1 MPTQIAAP
9 VLLESIVARGEVTR
23 RDSRS
28 AIVTTQALDW
38 PGMLVEAGR
47 NDVAGVDDLVG
58 DQHYLSLNLDTAPLK
73 LEVKE
78 PHGFK
83 PFVIPPRSLWISP
96 SANPITLR
104 LNSTLRYLR
113 VSIDPLHL
121 GRLIT
126 PSLDEVGPV
135 HLRRTYA
142 VESPQIRHLMLA
154 LKYEADSRNAHG
166 LAMVE
171 AVTSALGHLLVRHA
185 GVEQPRPIHNRGG
198 LSAVAK
204 RRVLELIEA
213 ALDARLTVEMLSRVV
228 GGALRAG
235 VQRDDGSRAA
245 SVSAGAAARARAAP
259 ARNHGSEPVRHRA
272 ARGVRRPGSLHQ
284 TLQTRLRHDARRAG
298 AHPALA
304 VAYGVSTSEMKA
316 PRWVAPSNGAGSM
329 PRPSVPPTRAADQ
342 RREFVAESAQARSN
356 PATPMSSGMTR
367 S

>member
-1 MPTQIAAP
+1 MPTPIAAP
-9 VLLESIVARGEVTR
+9 VLLESIVARGKVTR

-78 PHGFK
+78 PHGFR

-96 SANPITLR
+96 SASPITLR

-204 RRVLELIEA
+204 RRVLELIDA
-213 ALDARLTVEMLSRVV
+213 ALDARLTVEMLSREV
-228 GGALRAG
+228 GLSVAHFARAFKETMGRAPHQYLLALRLERARRLLETTEASLSDIAQRAGFADQAHFTRLFKRAFGTTPGAL
-235 VQRDDGSRAA
+235 
-245 SVSAGAAARARAAP
+245 
-259 ARNHGSEPVRHRA
+259 VR
-272 ARGVRRPGSLHQ
+272 
-284 TLQTRLRHDARRAG
+284 TRH
-298 AHPALA
+298 
-304 VAYGVSTSEMKA
+304 
-316 PRWVAPSNGAGSM
+316 
-329 PRPSVPPTRAADQ
+329 
-342 RREFVAESAQARSN
+342 
-356 PATPMSSGMTR
+356 
-367 S
+367 

>member
-204 RRVLELIEA
+204 RRVLELIDA
-213 ALDARLTVEMLSRVV
+213 ALDARLTVEMLSREV
-228 GGALRAG
+228 GLSAAHFARAFKETMGRAPHQYLLALRLERARRLLETTEASLSDIAQRAGFADQAHFTRLFKRAFGTTPGAL
-235 VQRDDGSRAA
+235 
-245 SVSAGAAARARAAP
+245 
-259 ARNHGSEPVRHRA
+259 VR
-272 ARGVRRPGSLHQ
+272 
-284 TLQTRLRHDARRAG
+284 TRH
-298 AHPALA
+298 
-304 VAYGVSTSEMKA
+304 
-316 PRWVAPSNGAGSM
+316 
-329 PRPSVPPTRAADQ
+329 
-342 RREFVAESAQARSN
+342 
-356 PATPMSSGMTR
+356 
-367 S
+367 

>member
-1 MPTQIAAP
+1 VPAPIAAP
-9 VLLESIVARGEVTR
+9 VLLESIVARGKVTR

-204 RRVLELIEA
+204 RRVLELIDA
-213 ALDARLTVEMLSRVV
+213 ALDARLTVEMLSREV
-228 GGALRAG
+228 GLSVAHFARAFKETMGRAPHQYLLALRLERARRLLENTEASLSDIAQRAGFADQAHFTRLFKRAFGTTPGAL
-235 VQRDDGSRAA
+235 
-245 SVSAGAAARARAAP
+245 
-259 ARNHGSEPVRHRA
+259 VR
-272 ARGVRRPGSLHQ
+272 
-284 TLQTRLRHDARRAG
+284 TRH
-298 AHPALA
+298 
-304 VAYGVSTSEMKA
+304 
-316 PRWVAPSNGAGSM
+316 
-329 PRPSVPPTRAADQ
+329 
-342 RREFVAESAQARSN
+342 
-356 PATPMSSGMTR
+356 
-367 S
+367 

>member
-1 MPTQIAAP
+1 MPTPIAAP
-9 VLLESIVARGEVTR
+9 VLLESIVARGKVTR

-204 RRVLELIEA
+204 RRVLELIDA
-213 ALDARLTVEMLSRVV
+213 ALDARLTVEMLSREV
-228 GGALRAG
+228 GLSAAHFARAFKETMGRAPHQYLLALRLERARRLLETTEASLSDIAQRAGFADQAHFTRLFKRAFGTTPGAL
-235 VQRDDGSRAA
+235 
-245 SVSAGAAARARAAP
+245 
-259 ARNHGSEPVRHRA
+259 VR
-272 ARGVRRPGSLHQ
+272 
-284 TLQTRLRHDARRAG
+284 TRH
-298 AHPALA
+298 
-304 VAYGVSTSEMKA
+304 
-316 PRWVAPSNGAGSM
+316 
-329 PRPSVPPTRAADQ
+329 
-342 RREFVAESAQARSN
+342 
-356 PATPMSSGMTR
+356 
-367 S
+367 

>member
-1 MPTQIAAP
+1 VPTQIAAP

-213 ALDARLTVEMLSRVV
+213 ALDARLTVEMLSREV
-228 GGALRAG
+228 GLSVAHFARAFKETMGRAPHQYLLALRLERARRLLETTEASLSDIAQRAGFADQAHFTRLFKRAFGTTPGAL
-235 VQRDDGSRAA
+235 
-245 SVSAGAAARARAAP
+245 
-259 ARNHGSEPVRHRA
+259 VR
-272 ARGVRRPGSLHQ
+272 
-284 TLQTRLRHDARRAG
+284 TRH
-298 AHPALA
+298 
-304 VAYGVSTSEMKA
+304 
-316 PRWVAPSNGAGSM
+316 
-329 PRPSVPPTRAADQ
+329 
-342 RREFVAESAQARSN
+342 
-356 PATPMSSGMTR
+356 
-367 S
+367 